1 MVDGDAV
8 PGMGRGLVAH
18 LWPDRSLF
26 DMLNAAT
33 TDQPA
38 AVTVAAEMLRRFNAS
53 GGIAHTSAGG
63 IAERAT
69 TDATKLTPGRR
80 CDAFH
85 ASVPKS

>member
-1 MVDGDAV
+1 
-8 PGMGRGLVAH
+8 
-18 LWPDRSLF
+18 
-26 DMLNAAT
+26 MLNAAT

-38 AVTVAAEMLRRFNAS
+38 AVTDAAEMFRRFNAS